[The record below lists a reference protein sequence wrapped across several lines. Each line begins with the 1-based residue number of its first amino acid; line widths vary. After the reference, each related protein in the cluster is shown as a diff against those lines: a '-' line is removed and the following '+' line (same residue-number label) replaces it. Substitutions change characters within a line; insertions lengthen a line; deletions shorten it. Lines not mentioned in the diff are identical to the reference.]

1 MGYGKLGLVHIQMQD
16 LRLKWAIL
24 IGRAKNKTS
33 GSYTYHNL
41 FIAGYTGPSRE
52 LPPDWPPHR
61 ADAWSEGSLK
71 GQGKRGGCI
80 RSRQGSS
87 CENRGQG

>member
-33 GSYTYHNL
+33 GSTFSSIHSSPDFNSTGVCLLTPHITARIFIGIIIL
-41 FIAGYTGPSRE
+41 F
-52 LPPDWPPHR
+52 
-61 ADAWSEGSLK
+61 
-71 GQGKRGGCI
+71 
-80 RSRQGSS
+80 
-87 CENRGQG
+87 

>member
-33 GSYTYHNL
+33 GRLQYGEYLKKRLTERAKNRIL
-41 FIAGYTGPSRE
+41 FDKYINIKIQFIQE
-52 LPPDWPPHR
+52 
-61 ADAWSEGSLK
+61 
-71 GQGKRGGCI
+71 
-80 RSRQGSS
+80 
-87 CENRGQG
+87 